1 MIQEI
6 RKDIYAIPVPLPNN
20 PLKELN
26 AYLVKGPD
34 RSLLI
39 DTGFRLPQ
47 CREALEAGL
56 AETGVDRSALDVLVT
71 HIHTDHTGLSVEMA
85 GPGGQVY
92 IGALDYPFTAWA
104 FEEAFWQEMDRR
116 FLREGFPPAEIQAVS
131 RTNPA
136 RTLGPPLD
144 LPLYTPVEEGY
155 VFAIGDYRLE
165 VLSVPGHAPGQLCL
179 WMEKEGILFTGDHVL
194 FDITPNISVWANMD
208 NMLGRYLE
216 SLKRVRAY
224 PVKLALPAHR
234 HSGDLK
240 ARVDELLRHHR
251 DRVAETLS
259 IVKKY
264 PGLTAYDITGRMTW
278 DIRARSWEDFPLNQK
293 WFAVGEALAHLE
305 LLMGDGVVRRIA
317 REDGMFV
324 YQPR

>member
-6 RKDIYAIPVPLPNN
+6 IPNLYSIPVPLPNN

-39 DTGFRLPQ
+39 DTGFRLPE
-47 CREALEAGL
+47 CREALESGL
-56 AETGVDRSALDVLVT
+56 AETGVDRSTLDVLVT
-71 HIHTDHTGLSVEMA
+71 HIHTDHTGLSAEMA
-85 GPGGQVY
+85 GPGRKIY
-92 IGALDYPFTAWA
+92 IGELDYPFTARA
-104 FEEAFWQEMDRR
+104 FEEAFWRQMDRR
-116 FLREGFPPAEIQAVS
+116 FLKEGFPLAEIQAVS
-131 RTNPA
+131 KTNPA
-136 RTLGPPLD
+136 RVLGPQLD
-144 LPLYTPVEEGY
+144 LPLYTSVKDGA
-155 VFAIGDYRLE
+155 VFQIGDYRLE

-179 WMEKEGILFTGDHVL
+179 WMETQGILFTGDHVL

-216 SLKRVRAY
+216 NLKRVRAY
-224 PVKLALPAHR
+224 PVKLALPSHR

-240 ARVDELLRHHR
+240 KRVDELLQHHQ

-259 IVKKY
+259 IVRKY

-278 DIRARSWEDFPLNQK
+278 DIRAKSWADFPLNQK

-305 LLMGDGVVRRIA
+305 LLQTEGLVRQTT
-317 REDGMFV
+317 REDGTFV
-324 YQPR
+324 YEPG

>member
-1 MIQEI
+1 MVQEI
-6 RKDIYAIPVPLPNN
+6 IPNLYSIPVPLPNN

-39 DTGFRLPQ
+39 DTGFRLPE
-47 CREALEAGL
+47 CKIALESGL
-56 AETGVDRSALDVLVT
+56 AETGVDRSTLDVLVT

-85 GPGGQVY
+85 GPGGHVY
-92 IGALDYPFTAWA
+92 IGELDYPFTTRA
-104 FEEAFWQEMDRR
+104 FEEAFWRQMDRR
-116 FLREGFPPAEIQAVS
+116 FLGEGFPLSEIQAVS
-131 RTNPA
+131 KTNPA
-136 RTLGPPLD
+136 RVLGPQLD
-144 LPLYTPVEEGY
+144 LPLYTAVKDGA
-155 VFAIGDYRLE
+155 VFQIGDYRLE

-179 WMEKEGILFTGDHVL
+179 WMEAQGILFTGDHVL

-216 SLKRVRAY
+216 NLKRVRAY

-234 HSGDLK
+234 HSGNLK
-240 ARVDELLRHHR
+240 KRVDELLQHHQA
-251 DRVAETLS
+251 RVAETLS

-278 DIRARSWEDFPLNQK
+278 DIRAKSWADFPLNQK

-305 LLMGDGVVRRIA
+305 LLQKEGLVRRIT
-317 REDGMFV
+317 REDGTFV
-324 YQPR
+324 YAPG

>member
-1 MIQEI
+1 MHEI
-6 RKDIYAIPVPLPNN
+6 IPNIYSIPVPLPNN

-26 AYLVKGPD
+26 AYLIKGPD

-39 DTGFRLPQ
+39 DTGFNLPP
-47 CREALEAGL
+47 CREALLAGL
-56 AETGVDRSALDVLVT
+56 AEAGADRSRLDVLVT

-85 GPGGQVY
+85 GPNGKVY
-92 IGALDYPFTAWA
+92 IGALDYPFTAQA
-104 FEEAFWQEMDRR
+104 FEDQFWVEMDAR
-116 FLREGFPPAEIQAVS
+116 FLKEGFPEEEVAIIT

-136 RTLGPPLD
+136 RNLGPKLD
-144 LPLYTPVEEGY
+144 LDCYVPVEEGE
-155 VFAIGDYRLE
+155 VFQIGDYRLE

-179 WMEKEGILFTGDHVL
+179 WMERVGILFTADHVL

-216 SLKRVRAY
+216 SLKRIRTY

-234 HSGDLK
+234 HSGDLNT
-240 ARVDELLRHHR
+240 RIDQLIQHHR

-259 IVKKY
+259 IVEKY
-264 PGLTAYDITGRMTW
+264 PGMTAYDITGRMTW
-278 DIRARSWEDFPLNQK
+278 DIRAKSWEDFPLNQK

-305 LLMGDGVVRRIA
+305 LLIREGTVKQIL
-317 REDGMFV
+317 REDGMFG
-324 YQPR
+324 YTT